1 MRVVETPA
9 KEDSSVS
16 QPCPILGLMSSP
28 TIAPWSAD
36 QVTALAPDKQVAT
49 AGLKLA
55 SPATWSDAGV
65 HEALVWGSAS
75 GSGKKPYRVCVD
87 LSGPAFTCSCPSRKF
102 PCKHAIGLLHL
113 WSRGQVAGGEPAA
126 FAAEWLEGRAKRAQ
140 QKAARQE
147 AADRPNDPAKAA
159 ASAKSA
165 AARARA
171 RERRVTE
178 GLADLDRW
186 LADQLRE
193 GLANGSAQRPKQLAV
208 FASRMV
214 DAQAPGVAQRL
225 TALSRLTD
233 SSPDWPERLV
243 DEFGLLH
250 LLIRA
255 WTRREQLP
263 DDLRATVRSH
273 VGIAV
278 RAEDVLASPGVSD
291 TWVVVAG
298 RDSVEG
304 RLAERRLWLYGT
316 TTRRWALILVFA
328 PVSGGFST
336 TVVPG
341 TRFDAVA
348 HFYPGRGRLRVALSD
363 EQPSQ
368 PVTDWVPEPS
378 GTASAREAWRRAVAA
393 DPWVEA
399 VPVLVSGRFRLLGNG
414 EPALGDADGA
424 LPLIMP
430 DDARWVL
437 PLLADSDEVTVAGE
451 LSPAGLRALS
461 VVTDGEV
468 RAL

>member
-1 MRVVETPA
+1 
-9 KEDSSVS
+9 
-16 QPCPILGLMSSP
+16 
-28 TIAPWSAD
+28 
-36 QVTALAPDKQVAT
+36 
-49 AGLKLA
+49 
-55 SPATWSDAGV
+55 
-65 HEALVWGSAS
+65 
-75 GSGKKPYRVCVD
+75 
-87 LSGPAFTCSCPSRKF
+87 
-102 PCKHAIGLLHL
+102 
-113 WSRGQVAGGEPAA
+113 
-126 FAAEWLEGRAKRAQ
+126 
-140 QKAARQE
+140 
-147 AADRPNDPAKAA
+147 
-159 ASAKSA
+159 
-165 AARARA
+165 
-171 RERRVTE
+171 
-178 GLADLDRW
+178 
-186 LADQLRE
+186 
-193 GLANGSAQRPKQLAV
+193 
-208 FASRMV
+208 MV
-214 DAQAPGVAQRL
+214 DAQAPGVARRL

-243 DEFGLLH
+243 DGLGLLH

-263 DDLRATVRSH
+263 DDLRATVHSY
-273 VGIAV
+273 VGITV
-278 RAEDVLASPGVSD
+278 RTEDVLASPGVGD

-298 RDSVEG
+298 RDTVEG

-316 TTRRWALILVFA
+316 TTRRWALILAFA

-348 HFYPGRGRLRVALSD
+348 HFYPGRGQLRVALSD

-368 PVTDWVPEPS
+368 PVTGWVPEPS
-378 GTASAREAWRRAVAA
+378 GTASARDAWRRAVAA

-399 VPVLVSGRFRLLGNG
+399 IPVLVSGRFRLLGNG

-424 LPLIMP
+424 LPLVVP

>member
-1 MRVVETPA
+1 MRIVQPPTKKGA
-9 KEDSSVS
+9 LVS

-28 TIAPWSAD
+28 TIAPWNAE

-65 HEALVWGSAS
+65 HGALVWGSAS

-87 LSGPAFTCSCPSRKF
+87 LSGPAFKCSCPSRKF
-102 PCKHAIGLLHL
+102 PCKHAVGLLHL

-147 AADRPNDPAKAA
+147 ATDQPDDPAKAA
-159 ASAKSA
+159 ASARST
-165 AARARA
+165 AARART
-171 RERRVTE
+171 RERRITE

-193 GLANGSAQRPKQLAV
+193 GLANGSAQRPKQLTAL
-208 FASRMV
+208 ASRMV
-214 DAQAPGVAQRL
+214 DAQAPGVARRL
-225 TALSRLTD
+225 TALSRLID

-243 DEFGLLH
+243 DELGLLH

-273 VGIAV
+273 VGITV
-278 RAEDVLASPGVSD
+278 RAEDVLASPGIGD

-348 HFYPGRGRLRVALSD
+348 HFYPGRGQLRVALSD
-363 EQPSQ
+363 EHPSQ
-368 PVTDWVPEPS
+368 PVTGWVPEPS
-378 GTASAREAWRRAVAA
+378 GTFSAREAWRRAVAA
-393 DPWVEA
+393 DPWVEV
-399 VPVLVSGRFRLLGNG
+399 VPALVSGRFRLLGNG
-414 EPALGDADGA
+414 ELALGDADGA
-424 LPLIMP
+424 LPLITP

-437 PLLADSDEVTVAGE
+437 PLLDDGDEVTVAGE

-461 VVTDGEV
+461 VVTGGEV